1 MVIRRAAA
9 GLGLMMVAYAAT
21 ACVLPQAADTPIHTF
36 VLTYEGADR
45 GANGRTVQ
53 ASAQT
58 VLVVGVPQA
67 VTGFEQPRMA
77 YVQRPLEVSYY
88 ATHVWIDAPSRMLTP
103 LLLRSL
109 ETTGLWRVVVSMPTT
124 LRGDYQLD
132 IAGLMIQQEFLQQP
146 SRTRVQLRAQLT
158 DVKAQRVMGARSFE
172 ALEPAATN
180 DAYGGVLAANRAVA
194 TVLTVVNEWVAS
206 CLRGAGKDVC

>member
-1 MVIRRAAA
+1 MLIRRAAA
-9 GLGLMMVAYAAT
+9 GLGLVIVAYAAT
-21 ACVLPQAADTPIHTF
+21 ACMLPRAADSPIHTF
-36 VLTYEGADR
+36 VLTYEAADW
-45 GANGRTVQ
+45 GVDGRTVQ
-53 ASAQT
+53 ASAQA

-67 VTGFEQPRMA
+67 AAGFEQPRMA

-109 ETTGLWRVVVSMPTT
+109 ETTGLWRIVVPMPTT

-132 IAGLMIQQEFLQQP
+132 TSGLMIQQEFLQQP

-172 ALEPAATN
+172 ALEPAPTD

-194 TVLTVVNEWVAS
+194 TVLTGVNEWVAS

>member
-1 MVIRRAAA
+1 MLPRAADSP
-9 GLGLMMVAYAAT
+9 T
-21 ACVLPQAADTPIHTF
+21 HTF
-36 VLTYEGADR
+36 VLTYEAADR
-45 GANGRTVQ
+45 GVDGRTVQ
-53 ASAQT
+53 ASAQA

-67 VTGFEQPRMA
+67 AAGFEQPRMA

-132 IAGLMIQQEFLQQP
+132 ISGLMIQQEFLQQP
-146 SRTRVQLRAQLT
+146 SRTRVQLRVQLT

-172 ALEPAATN
+172 ALEPAPTD

-194 TVLTVVNEWVAS
+194 TVLTGVNEWVAS